1 MEKFDIYKDISERT
15 QGDIYIGVV
24 GPVRT
29 GKSTFIKRFMD
40 LLVLPNIENSYR
52 KERANDELPQSGAGK
67 TIMTTEPKFVPNEAV
82 ELMLKDNAKFKV
94 RLVDCVGYLVKGALG
109 HEENG
114 KARMVTTPWFEKEI
128 PFEEAAEIGTRKVI
142 KEHSTIGLV
151 ITTDGSITEIDRNS
165 YLEAEERVVKELKE
179 LNKPFIMVL
188 NSTKPNE
195 SETETLRK
203 QIQSKYNVPVV
214 IADCYRMSIDN
225 VNNIL
230 ENVLF
235 EFPMKEI
242 NINLP
247 GWVEGL
253 DNNHWLK
260 NKIILEVKL
269 WGKEISKINDVRNSL
284 SKLADVDV
292 ISSANL
298 KDIELGQGIAYISM
312 RTKEGLF
319 YNVLEEI
326 TGCKIEG
333 DHHLFGLIQDFSRAK
348 KEFDKIETALISVK
362 ETGYGLVA
370 PGIDELELQEPEI
383 FKHGNRF
390 GVKLRANAPS
400 LHFIRADIATEISPL
415 VGTEK
420 ESEELL
426 KYLLDEFQAD
436 PTKIWQTNMFGKSLH
451 DMIKEQLQ
459 NKLFTMPDDARVKLQ
474 RTLQKIVNDGSGGLI
489 CIIL

>member
-1 MEKFDIYKDISERT
+1 
-15 QGDIYIGVV
+15 
-24 GPVRT
+24 
-29 GKSTFIKRFMD
+29 
-40 LLVLPNIENSYR
+40 
-52 KERANDELPQSGAGK
+52 
-67 TIMTTEPKFVPNEAV
+67 
-82 ELMLKDNAKFKV
+82 
-94 RLVDCVGYLVKGALG
+94 
-109 HEENG
+109 
-114 KARMVTTPWFEKEI
+114 
-128 PFEEAAEIGTRKVI
+128 
-142 KEHSTIGLV
+142 
-151 ITTDGSITEIDRNS
+151 
-165 YLEAEERVVKELKE
+165 
-179 LNKPFIMVL
+179 
-188 NSTKPNE
+188 
-195 SETETLRK
+195 
-203 QIQSKYNVPVV
+203 
-214 IADCYRMSIDN
+214 
-225 VNNIL
+225 
-230 ENVLF
+230 
-235 EFPMKEI
+235 MKEI

-253 DNNHWLK
+253 DKNHWLK
-260 NKIILEVKL
+260 NKIISEVKL

-284 SKLADVDV
+284 SKLTDVDV

-333 DHHLFGLIQDFSRAK
+333 DYHLFGLIQDFSRAK

-459 NKLFTMPDDARVKLQ
+459 NKLFMMPDDARVKLQ